1 MKVER
6 HPKFQKFFAE
16 IKDTVAKAKLLA
28 SITRL
33 AAGNPGK
40 AKSVGDGVWE
50 LKIDYGPGWRIY
62 YTQVG
67 NEILLL
73 LTGGTKNGQQQDIEA
88 AKQLAREIRR
98 Q

>member
-1 MKVER
+1 MR
-6 HPKFQKFFAE
+6 QHPRFQKFFGE
-16 IKDTVAKAKLLA
+16 IKDVVTKAKLLA

-40 AKSVGDGVWE
+40 ARSVGEGVWE

-62 YTQVG
+62 YTRVG
-67 NEILLL
+67 NQIVML

-88 AKQLAREIRR
+88 AKQLAREVQR
-98 Q
+98 

>member
-6 HPKFQKFFAE
+6 HPRFQKFFAE
-16 IKDTVAKAKLLA
+16 IKDTVAKAKVLA

-33 AAGNPGK
+33 AAGNSGK
-40 AKSVGDGVWE
+40 AKSLGDGVWE

-67 NEILLL
+67 NQIILL
-73 LTGGTKNGQQQDIEA
+73 LTGGTKNGQQRDIEA
-88 AKQLAREIRR
+88 AKQLARETRR
-98 Q
+98 

>member
-1 MKVER
+1 MMKVEQ
-6 HPKFQKFFAE
+6 HPRFQKFFGE
-16 IKDTVAKAKLLA
+16 IKDTVAKARLLA

-67 NEILLL
+67 NEIMLL

-88 AKQLAREIRR
+88 AKQLARESRR
-98 Q
+98 